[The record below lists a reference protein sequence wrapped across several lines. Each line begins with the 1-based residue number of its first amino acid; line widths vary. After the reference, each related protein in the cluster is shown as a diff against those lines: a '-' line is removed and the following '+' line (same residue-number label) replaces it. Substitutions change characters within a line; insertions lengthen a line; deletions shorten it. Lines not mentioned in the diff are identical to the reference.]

1 MTTQN
6 PTTNT
11 LAFHGSPVKVINH
24 NGQLWLTSKE
34 VGLCLGYN
42 EANANTGI
50 TNLYNRN
57 KDEFEDAKGQIN

>member
-24 NGQLWLTSKE
+24 NGLAVTSRKIARTFYKQMK
-34 VGLCLGYN
+34 VAFVSTLHSIQGHL
-42 EANANTGI
+42 AS
-50 TNLYNRN
+50 
-57 KDEFEDAKGQIN
+57 